1 MKILRSLAVS
11 IMAVG
16 AFQAPAHADVPV
28 VVSIK
33 PLHSLVSGVMEGVGT
48 PSLIV
53 QGASSPHT
61 YSLTPSQARTLQRA
75 KVIFWAGHELEAFLE
90 KPLSTLGADAKQIEL
105 LKSHGLIM
113 HEMREGGSFEEHA
126 HEHEEGH
133 KHADEHKHAD
143 GHKHE
148 DEHKHAEGHKH
159 EDKHKHAGGHKHEDE
174 HKHAGEDPDHNKK
187 DKHDHGSHAGHHTD
201 EVDVHVWLDPVNAK
215 AIVHEVAEALSEYD
229 PQNAAIYE
237 KNEQGINAKLDAL
250 LAEVQQIVA
259 PVRGKGFIV
268 FHDAYQY
275 FEKRFDIE
283 ASGSITINPGVP
295 PSVGRVQDIR
305 NKINNLGAACVFSE
319 PQFEPKII
327 KTVMEG
333 TPAHSGVLDPLGASL
348 NDGPNLYFELI
359 RNMAKSLRDCLS
371 R

>member
-1 MKILRSLAVS
+1 MKFLRSLAVS
-11 IMAVG
+11 MVAVG
-16 AFQAPAHADVPV
+16 AFKAAAHADVQV

-33 PLHSLVSGVMEGVGT
+33 PLHSLVSGVMEDVGT

-61 YSLTPSQARTLQRA
+61 YSLTPSQARTLQHA
-75 KVIFWAGHELEAFLE
+75 KVIFWAGHDIESFLE
-90 KPLSTLGADAKQIEL
+90 KPLSTLGADANQIEL
-105 LKSHGLIM
+105 LEAHGLIT

-126 HEHEEGH
+126 HEHEHADGH
-133 KHADEHKHAD
+133 KHEVEHKHEDEHKHAD

-148 DEHKHAEGHKH
+148 DEHKHAGHDH
-159 EDKHKHAGGHKHEDE
+159 DLDKKNE
-174 HKHAGEDPDHNKK
+174 HG
-187 DKHDHGSHAGHHTD
+187 HGSHAAHHAD
-201 EVDVHVWLDPVNAK
+201 EVDAHFWLDPVNAK

-229 PQNAAIYE
+229 PKNAAIYE
-237 KNEQGINAKLDAL
+237 KNAHKIRAKLDAL
-250 LAEVQQIVA
+250 IAEVQQTVA

-283 ASGSITINPGVP
+283 ASGSITVNPDVP
-295 PSVGRVQDIR
+295 PSVGRIQEIR
-305 NKINNLGAACVFSE
+305 NKIKKLGAACVFSE

-333 TPAHSGVLDPLGASL
+333 TSAHTGVLDPLGASL
-348 NDGPNLYFELI
+348 TDGPDLYFELI
-359 RNMAKSLRDCLS
+359 RNMGKSLRDCLS